1 MIPPNNQHD
10 PIKSPACLYDST
22 KEPKEEV
29 KPEPTIINEEVRVNA
44 SSDTENC
51 PNCGGWG
58 GGAWNGNDS
67 PFESYLPCYKCGL

>member
-29 KPEPTIINEEVRVNA
+29 KPEPL
-44 SSDTENC
+44 SSMKKSE
-51 PNCGGWG
+51 
-58 GGAWNGNDS
+58 
-67 PFESYLPCYKCGL
+67 